1 METIELRAALADCE
15 LFKGLNASEIDSI
28 STICEE
34 YNYQAGEQIYRQGE
48 PGEHLYIVTDGQVVL
63 ERAMTIGTREGR
75 ISIDTLGRGRVFGC
89 WSTLLDKPHTMML
102 RTYCQ
107 KPTTILRFNGT
118 ELRNLMLKDNRFGFN
133 IIERLCLLLRERIQS
148 AYGAMEKI

>member
-1 METIELRAALADCE
+1 MATIELHAVLSDCE
-15 LFKGLNASEIDSI
+15 LFKGLDADAIESI
-28 STICEE
+28 SAICEKCR
-34 YNYQAGEQIYRQGE
+34 YRAGEEVYQQGQ
-48 PGEHLYIVTDGQVVL
+48 PGEHLYIVIDGKVAL
-63 ERAMTIGTREGR
+63 ERTVTIGAREGR
-75 ISIDTLGRGRVFGC
+75 VIIDTLGRGRVFGC

-107 KPTTILRFNGT
+107 TPTTILRFRGT
-118 ELRNLMLKDNRFGFN
+118 ELRRLMLEAHQFGFD